1 MNGAIARQPTETE
14 LKAHQRRMIF
24 REKIAER
31 AAALELQNQTP
42 QVVPAESDPPA
53 AEVVTVEFP
62 PLPFSPMKRPWFSI
76 VGVRAPAPLRVSEI
90 QIVICEAFGC
100 DLVEL
105 NATRRTAR
113 IVRARQVGMYLAKVL
128 TGRSLP
134 EIGRRFGGRDHTT
147 VLHAVRKI
155 AAKVEFAPE
164 TPELFD
170 PELSDFVNALRS
182 DIEARRGE

>member
-1 MNGAIARQPTETE
+1 MIGATARQPTQTE
-14 LKAHQRRMIF
+14 LKAHRRRTAF
-24 REKIAER
+24 REKIAEK
-31 AAALELQNQTP
+31 AAALELQKE
-42 QVVPAESDPPA
+42 VPEAL
-53 AEVVTVEFP
+53 AEVVRVEFP

-76 VGVRAPAPLRVSEI
+76 VGVRAPAPLRMSEI

-100 DLVEL
+100 DLMEL

>member
-1 MNGAIARQPTETE
+1 MSGATARQPTETE
-14 LKAHQRRMIF
+14 LKAHQRRTAF
-24 REKIAER
+24 REKIAEK
-31 AAALELQNQTP
+31 AAALELQKEM
-42 QVVPAESDPPA
+42 AEAP
-53 AEVVTVEFP
+53 AEVVTVEF
-62 PLPFSPMKRPWFSI
+62 
-76 VGVRAPAPLRVSEI
+76 PAPLRVSEI

-155 AAKVEFAPE
+155 AAKVDFASE

-170 PELSDFVNALRS
+170 PELSDFVNALRT
-182 DIEARRGE
+182 DIQARRSE